1 MQWLTNKPVE
11 KDRKAQSRF
20 MFSQK
25 QYKNAYVLGKVSNIN
40 ITVTCNVNLTEII
53 LIMTFESDSRL
64 QFQIPLRWNCT
75 DVSRLPR

>member
-11 KDRKAQSRF
+11 KDSNAQSRL

-53 LIMTFESDSRL
+53 LIMTFELDSRL